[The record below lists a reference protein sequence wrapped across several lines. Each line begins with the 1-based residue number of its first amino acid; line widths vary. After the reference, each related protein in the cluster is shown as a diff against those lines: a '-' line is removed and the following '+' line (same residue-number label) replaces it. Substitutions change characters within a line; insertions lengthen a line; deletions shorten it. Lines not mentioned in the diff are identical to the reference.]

1 MRMTVEQMRDGIL
14 ALSGN
19 LDVTL
24 GGSLTPPGPAVR
36 GRPPLDLDE
45 LKRRTLYIPVRRGS
59 IPVLLTTFDYG
70 DATTAGDGRSRT
82 NVAPQTLFMI
92 NSRFVVERSKEFAK
106 RLLDDAALSDKERIE
121 RAYLMAL
128 TRRPEADEID
138 SALTYIGNLEK
149 QLGKPDAHLIAWQS
163 LCHVL
168 MATNE
173 FLYLN

>member
-1 MRMTVEQMRDGIL
+1 
-14 ALSGN
+14 
-19 LDVTL
+19 
-24 GGSLTPPGPAVR
+24 VR

-149 QLGKPDAHLIAWQS
+149 QLGKSDAHLIAWQS